1 MPVLWWAYLRQL
13 QHEAQRHADQS
24 GDEAGH
30 RDSLPSIQMP
40 ELCKELLRGD
50 SIQVSWARITE
61 RAASWISAFLRL
73 NILISTVQ
81 RITGVHWDTIKRIQ
95 KEIMDETLA
104 DRRRKLLREG
114 YRPEHLAVDEFAIH
128 KGHSYATCVNGS
140 RHR

>member
-40 ELCKELLRGD
+40 ELCKEIPFKCPG
-50 SIQVSWARITE
+50 ARITE